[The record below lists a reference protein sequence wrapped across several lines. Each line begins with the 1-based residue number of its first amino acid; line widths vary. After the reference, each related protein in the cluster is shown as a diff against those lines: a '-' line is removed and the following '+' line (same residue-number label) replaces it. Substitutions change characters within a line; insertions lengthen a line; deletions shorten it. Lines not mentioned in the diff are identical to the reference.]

1 MGKAERVGIRRRG
14 RTLVQRRDCR
24 YGRVTACEVMID
36 SLESIAP
43 LDASTVVWRAIGE
56 PRNKNAVTLLRSP
69 A

>member
-36 SLESIAP
+36 SLESIEP
-43 LDASTVVWRAIGE
+43 LDASTIVWRAIGE
-56 PRNKNAVTLLRSP
+56 PRNKDVMTLARSP
-69 A
+69 T